1 MNDSEDIENK
11 ELIKD
16 NLIEQLDKYKRSK
29 SQTLEKYLKTLTKL
43 TI

>member
-29 SQTLEKYLKTLTKL
+29 CQTLEKYLKTLTKL